1 MKIKQA
7 FLRNVNKN
15 DVELLYGWRNDEEV
29 RKNSF
34 SEEIIE
40 FKTHSSWFYKTLSRE
55 DVFLYILVDGG
66 NDVGQI
72 RLNVENKIG
81 IISYSIDKRYRNNGY
96 GTKILQLV
104 EDKVISENFGISEL
118 QGLVKITNIASQKA
132 FEKMGY
138 QKEESDFITYTKI
151 LKYEVTV

>member
-7 FLRNVNKN
+7 FLRNVNQN

-34 SEEIIE
+34 SEEVIE
-40 FKTHSSWFYKTLSRE
+40 FKTHSSWFDKTLCRE
-55 DVFLYILVDGG
+55 DVFLYILVDCG
-66 NDVGQI
+66 NNVGQI

-104 EDKVISENFGISEL
+104 EDKIISGDIGVTEL
-118 QGLVKITNIASQKA
+118 QGLVKISNIASQKA

-138 QKEESDFITYTKI
+138 KKEETDFITYTKI
-151 LKYEVTV
+151 LNI

>member
-15 DVELLYGWRNDEEV
+15 DVELLFGWRNDEEV

-34 SEEIIE
+34 SEEVIE
-40 FKTHSSWFYKTLSRE
+40 FKNHSSWFCKTLSRE

-72 RLNVENKIG
+72 RLNVEKNTG
-81 IISYSIDKRYRNNGY
+81 IISYSIDRRFRNNGY

-104 EDKVISENFGISEL
+104 ENKIISENLGIFEL
-118 QGLVKITNIASQKA
+118 QGLVKITNVASQKA

-138 QKEESDFITYTKI
+138 QKEKSDFITYTKI
-151 LKYEVTV
+151 LKI